1 MANIKSAKKRIK
13 VNETKRANN
22 VPVKSVMKT
31 IKKALVNPS
40 EETLKEANKKIDK
53 ALNSGI
59 ITKNKA
65 ARQKSRIAKKLNNN
79 N

>member
-1 MANIKSAKKRIK
+1 MQDRDSLSLTRINMYVITKKNTYE
-13 VNETKRANN
+13 VNNEVYFAETFN
-22 VPVKSVMKT
+22 
-31 IKKALVNPS
+31 
-40 EETLKEANKKIDK
+40 EANKKIDK
-53 ALNSGI
+53 ALKSGI